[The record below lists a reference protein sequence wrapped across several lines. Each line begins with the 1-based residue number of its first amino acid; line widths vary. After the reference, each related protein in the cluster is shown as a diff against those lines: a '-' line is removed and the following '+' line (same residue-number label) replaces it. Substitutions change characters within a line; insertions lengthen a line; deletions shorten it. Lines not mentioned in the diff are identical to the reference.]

1 MRSSFHKPVAFP
13 VLALLVFSLLSL
25 VSLAKE
31 WDFYNLRFGYIGY
44 HHNDVRQP
52 SRFRDGPVDVRSRI
66 RTTGSQCKSWAINGY
81 CLPDLDRVH
90 RSRRSVPDTPRS
102 SFEAATVFDA
112 DSIAY
117 LAEEPSPFARGVRVF
132 KSLFTKQTDDSQISN
147 PLVTGSAS
155 SVVSAPSSLPSN
167 GSNLA
172 VIGAS
177 PTIEARLPKSYSGNA
192 TATAKKAT
200 SQRPQYSLPHLR
212 DLWQRAC
219 HATRASLG
227 DWTVPHILRRERLPP
242 SSEAITEETLQLS
255 RQTDQHIEEVTPKVL
270 SNAALSTLS
279 PTSPQSP
286 AKPTD
291 IPDLPVVTEEPPKGV
306 GRSESQR
313 RRMTTQVFSELE
325 AVIVSTPSNERRLR
339 VRGVR
344 QSPEITGD
352 DVIEVSSVNSEQ
364 SYHTAVVPQEEG
376 FHLDDGGAQASQMM
390 RLQRAVEE
398 RTGRVKDEDLTGDI
412 PLLTQNPMFT
422 NGVIQP
428 SVARSNGEDPPV
440 HLSQDMA
447 DHLVLSYLTR
457 EYANL
462 PILDLLQFQ
471 SAYESTRT
479 EQDIAATSSSF
490 HGILNTIFGLS
501 GLSAT
506 DVNDEDVTS
515 FFNRGQRMSRDMET
529 SGSLCERIQ
538 SFILQSQYLYAIGN
552 SRLAWMFIGFAI
564 RTAQVLGLH
573 LKTGGH
579 DARGRRDR
587 ELARRL
593 WHSAMIL
600 ERMIALQLGL
610 PPQTSN
616 PLRVPLPTH
625 WDTDY
630 IDFISGGNPPTTADR
645 PSLIEFLTACARLYS
660 HVEDILAWEDELRMQ
675 PNSCAA
681 KKLLSFDFKI
691 FLKVDTLLYDW
702 QTSLPSYLKNDA
714 ADGIWNDPVVCR
726 QRNVLRARYLYVR
739 LRLYRPLLALGLALS
754 TKCNCRPEGR
764 PHATKEEPSSST
776 SPVVFSMVRDAS
788 IKSVAVAL
796 ELINLI
802 RTHEDG
808 PRDGRL
814 DQGRYNL
821 ISPYWENIDY
831 IYACGTVFLAA
842 RLSNFSSFNDNNSGG
857 INEGEVETSLTRAI
871 DMLDHYHSIRPNGK
885 VARIAQLCCN
895 TLKTLSDVVKKPGT
909 AGPSTGAA
917 AVLNENTRD
926 WLLGRTENSIPAL
939 NRTRRQSIGDALAYY
954 GWIESLP
961 IDLAGPLE

>member
-1 MRSSFHKPVAFP
+1 
-13 VLALLVFSLLSL
+13 
-25 VSLAKE
+25 
-31 WDFYNLRFGYIGY
+31 
-44 HHNDVRQP
+44 
-52 SRFRDGPVDVRSRI
+52 
-66 RTTGSQCKSWAINGY
+66 
-81 CLPDLDRVH
+81 
-90 RSRRSVPDTPRS
+90 
-102 SFEAATVFDA
+102 
-112 DSIAY
+112 
-117 LAEEPSPFARGVRVF
+117 
-132 KSLFTKQTDDSQISN
+132 
-147 PLVTGSAS
+147 
-155 SVVSAPSSLPSN
+155 
-167 GSNLA
+167 
-172 VIGAS
+172 
-177 PTIEARLPKSYSGNA
+177 
-192 TATAKKAT
+192 
-200 SQRPQYSLPHLR
+200 
-212 DLWQRAC
+212 
-219 HATRASLG
+219 
-227 DWTVPHILRRERLPP
+227 
-242 SSEAITEETLQLS
+242 
-255 RQTDQHIEEVTPKVL
+255 
-270 SNAALSTLS
+270 
-279 PTSPQSP
+279 
-286 AKPTD
+286 
-291 IPDLPVVTEEPPKGV
+291 
-306 GRSESQR
+306 
-313 RRMTTQVFSELE
+313 MTTQVFSELE
-325 AVIVSTPSNERRLR
+325 AVIISTPSNEPQLR
-339 VRGVR
+339 GHGVR
-344 QSPEITGD
+344 RSFDITQD
-352 DVIEVSSVNSEQ
+352 DVIEVSSVDSDQ
-364 SYHTAVVPQEEG
+364 SYHTAVLSQGEG

-412 PLLTQNPMFT
+412 PLLAQIPMFT
-422 NGVIQP
+422 NGVMQLP
-428 SVARSNGEDPPV
+428 AVSRSNDEDPPV
-440 HLSQDMA
+440 HLSQEMA

-471 SAYESTRT
+471 STYETART
-479 EQDIAATSSSF
+479 EQDIAAGPSSF

-501 GLSAT
+501 GLST
-506 DVNDEDVTS
+506 NDVNDEDVTS
-515 FFNRGQRMSRDMET
+515 FFNRGQRMSRDMEN

-538 SFILQSQYLYAIGN
+538 SYILQSQYLYATGN
-552 SRLAWMFIGFAI
+552 SRSAWMFIGFAI

-573 LKTGGH
+573 FKTGGH
-579 DARGRRDR
+579 DTRGRRDR

-616 PLRVPLPTH
+616 PLKVPLPTH

-630 IDFISGGNPPTTADR
+630 TDFISGGSSAITADR

-681 KKLLSFDFKI
+681 KKLLSYDFKI

-702 QTSLPSYLKNDA
+702 QASLPSYLQNNA

-764 PHATKEEPSSST
+764 PHITKEELSSST
-776 SPVVFSMVRDAS
+776 SPVVFGMVRDAS
-788 IKSVAVAL
+788 IKSMAVAL

-808 PRDGRL
+808 PLDGRQ

-831 IYACGTVFLAA
+831 TYACGTVFLAA
-842 RLSNFSSFNDNNSGG
+842 RLSSFTNFNDNNSGG
-857 INEGEVETSLTRAI
+857 INEGEVETSLTQAI
-871 DMLDHYHSIRPNGK
+871 DMLGHYHSIRPNGK

-895 TLKTLSDVVKKPGT
+895 TLKNLSDVIKKPGI
-909 AGPSTGAA
+909 ANPSIGASA
-917 AVLNENTRD
+917 ALTENTRNR
-926 WLLGRTENSIPAL
+926 LLGRTENSSPAL
-939 NRTRRQSIGDALAYY
+939 DRNRRQLVEDTLAYY